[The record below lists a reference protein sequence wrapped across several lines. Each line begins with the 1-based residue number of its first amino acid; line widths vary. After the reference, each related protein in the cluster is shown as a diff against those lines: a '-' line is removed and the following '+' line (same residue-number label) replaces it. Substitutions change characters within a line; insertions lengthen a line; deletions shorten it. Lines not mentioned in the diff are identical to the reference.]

1 MCTPECPFMARPSP
15 VRRHRCARVAVAAL
29 LLGLV
34 ACASPATPARP
45 AAPPRGA
52 LGVVA
57 DVAARVEPGVVKIL
71 TGGGNGSGVVYS
83 ADGLILTN
91 EHVVH
96 GAPSLRVAFAD
107 GQRVPGTVRAE
118 DAITD
123 LALVQVART
132 GLPPV
137 RFQPQLPAVG
147 ELAIVI
153 GSPLG
158 FENSVTAGIVSGL
171 HREIPGSTA
180 ETQALVDLLQ
190 TDAPISPGNSG
201 GAVFNS
207 AGEVIGI
214 SEAYIPPQLGA
225 VSLGFAIPSATAT
238 DVAEQLKNTGRVRHA
253 FAGFQPMAITPQV
266 AAQLRLA
273 TTDGVIVAALVPGG
287 PAALAGLRP
296 GDIVTAVDA
305 DPIRSPEDF
314 VGALRRRGP
323 GDTITVT
330 VRGAGG
336 AERRARLT
344 LADRPALSE

>member
-1 MCTPECPFMARPSP
+1 MAQPSTA
-15 VRRHRCARVAVAAL
+15 RWHRQLRVAAAAM

-34 ACASPATPARP
+34 GCAGP
-45 AAPPRGA
+45 AAPPSAPAGPRAGPR
-52 LGVVA
+52 VIA
-57 DVAARVEPGVVKIL
+57 DVAARAEPSVVKIL
-71 TGGGNGSGVVYS
+71 TRGGNGSGVVYA

-96 GAPSLRVAFAD
+96 GAPSLQVAFAD

-132 GLPPV
+132 GLPPAS
-137 RFQPQLPAVG
+137 FQPQLPDVG

-201 GAVFNS
+201 GAVLNS

-214 SEAYIPPQLGA
+214 SEAYIPPQTGA

-266 AAQLRLA
+266 AAQLRLP
-273 TTDGVIVAALVPGG
+273 TTDGVIVAAVVPGG
-287 PAALAGLRP
+287 PAAQADLRP
-296 GDIVTAVDA
+296 GDVVTAVDA
-305 DPIRSPEDF
+305 DQVRSPEDF
-314 VGALRRRGP
+314 VGALRRRAP
-323 GDTITVT
+323 GDTVTLT
-330 VRGAGG
+330 VRNAGG
-336 AERRARLT
+336 TERRVRLT
-344 LADRPALSE
+344 LAERPALSE

>member
-1 MCTPECPFMARPSP
+1 MAQPS
-15 VRRHRCARVAVAAL
+15 RARWHGYLRVALVAL

-34 ACASPATPARP
+34 GCAGPAAPARP
-45 AAPPRGA
+45 SAPGTPPQAGP
-52 LGVVA
+52 GVIA
-57 DVAARVEPGVVKIL
+57 DVAARTEPSVVKIL
-71 TGGGNGSGVVYS
+71 TSGGNGSGVVYG
-83 ADGLILTN
+83 ADGLVLTN
-91 EHVVH
+91 EHVVR
-96 GAPSLRVAFAD
+96 GAPALQVAFAD

-118 DAITD
+118 DAVTD
-123 LALVQVART
+123 LALVQVSRT
-132 GLPPV
+132 GLPAA
-137 RFQPQLPAVG
+137 RFQPRLPVVG

-214 SEAYIPPQLGA
+214 SEAYIPPQVGA

-253 FAGFQPMAITPQV
+253 FAGFQPMSITPQV

-273 TTDGVIVAALVPGG
+273 TTDGVIVAAVVPGG
-287 PAALAGLRP
+287 PAAQANLRP
-296 GDIVTAVDA
+296 GDIVTGVDA
-305 DPIRSPEDF
+305 DQIRSPEDF
-314 VGALRRRGP
+314 VAALRRRGP
-323 GDTITVT
+323 GDTITLT
-330 VRGAGG
+330 VRSAGG

-344 LADRPALSE
+344 LAERPALSE